1 MLKTSLGRGRLA
13 SKVATTAVA
22 AFAAALILAPTPA
35 LALISHNGS
44 EVHGTEYVVNES
56 GSCQGHVFSGTAE
69 GELWPL
75 HVGQHITVSGGIHTI
90 TLSDLTIT
98 QTDVGSSA
106 INIQNGA
113 NVTLVLEGTNVLEGY
128 DNHPAIW
135 VEPGS
140 SLTIQGSGSLEA
152 RAGAATLSTGAA
164 GIGGG
169 YGAGD
174 ISDFGSITIN
184 GGTVVAY
191 GSSGGAGIGGGYA
204 TGSQTINGNI
214 TINNGFVRAYGGEA
228 PILET
233 TGGAGIGTGS
243 NADYAGTVTINGGV
257 VYAEGSGDCV
267 SIGAGGRDFGAV
279 EQGNFSTGTDGNAVI
294 AAPQGIGPNRGYGE
308 WDAIFMSTG
317 ADNDHLPNAT
327 LDGEGHVTD
336 VTINDS
342 DANVQSWGTPS
353 LDYNLTIAQGTTLRV
368 VSNDRNW
375 DNSSL
380 QMQAGTTLTNNGQ
393 IVVGRMTGQGSDT
406 DGSTLVLWG
415 GISNAAGNGSLEV
428 SDTAAVKLLLT
439 EDLITVAGAEDLS
452 YNGTLQQPTVS
463 VDLNLWGYAHTF
475 VAGVDYTLLNDGG
488 TNAGDYEVVVTPMG
502 NAPFGVGDLLD
513 KTAVEVGY
521 TIAPA
526 DFMLGVPE
534 TWSIK
539 QGETGLLSKLPSL
552 DNGVSLGIDASIQDD
567 MSGLQ
572 AGKLTWY
579 TDEARTNEVTDDTLQ
594 SLAAG
599 QNKTLYWRF
608 EHSDNNFVSPKTGE
622 TEITVSEFD
631 VPAISFPGVTN
642 EAISVV
648 YGAPGQQITPTFTLN
663 GQPLMP
669 DAGDLTWASSDENV
683 VTVDANGSIEFVGAG
698 TANVTVTLAENND
711 PSNPYSSVRGFV
723 TVTVSPKPI
732 RVEAGSAQ
740 LVSRDYNGK
749 TDVDVQGA
757 KLVDGSII
765 NNDDVTLVATAAL
778 RDANAGENKPATI
791 LYTLQG
797 ADVNNYVLSPASEQ
811 ATVTITKA
819 DAQVAGIQGK
829 TAVQVIYNGFN
840 RTYDVA
846 LDQLVPEELGISSF
860 KIGNVTIQ
868 QPGYFEASDP
878 SLYQVRWLRVPVDA
892 TNQTFEGT
900 VATAEITIVSRNY
913 TDVTG
918 TITFNAVNPLTHAIT
933 ATAGEGGTISPNGT
947 VNVID
952 GESAAFTFTPDEGY
966 KVSEV
971 LVDGQAVEATD
982 SYTFTNVTE
991 NHTIEVTF
999 EKTDPTTPAHE
1010 HVWSDWKHDGDNHWK
1025 ECTECGAIAE
1035 KGEHTYGDWVDLNR
1049 TDDQGRNL
1057 WEHTCS
1063 VCGYVQYG
1071 TTGGDSTD
1079 VTPIDGEG
1087 IPSAGDPTSLA
1098 PIAIAGAAGISALLA
1113 RRRL

>member
-35 LALISHNGS
+35 LAVQNHNVGSDDVHISA
-44 EVHGTEYVVNES
+44 ES
-56 GSCQGHVFSGTAE
+56 GSCDGHVITGTSDSGLVWNQHNVTID
-69 GELWPL
+69 GGT
-75 HVGQHITVSGGIHTI
+75 HVI
-90 TLSDLTIT
+90 TLDNVTIN
-98 QTDVGSSA
+98 DPGVERSA
-106 INIQNGA
+106 IDIQGNA
-113 NVTLVLEGTNVLEGY
+113 NVTLVLVGENELHGY
-128 DNHPAIW
+128 ANHPAIW

-152 RAGAATLSTGAA
+152 RAGATTRSMGAA

-169 YGAGD
+169 FGSGD
-174 ISDFGSITIN
+174 VSDFGNITIN
-184 GGTVVAY
+184 GGTVTAY

-214 TINNGFVRAYGGEA
+214 TINNGFVCAYGGE
-228 PILET
+228 T
-233 TGGAGIGTGS
+233 VGGSTGGAGIGTGS
-243 NADYAGTVTINGGV
+243 NSDYAGTVTINGGV
-257 VYAEGSGDCV
+257 VYAEGSGECV
-267 SIGAGGRDFGAV
+267 SIGAGGRDFGAA

-327 LDGEGHVTD
+327 LDGGGHVTG

-393 IVVGRMTGQGSDT
+393 IVLGRMSGQGSDN

-415 GISNAAGNGSLEV
+415 GVSQAVGRGSLQV
-428 SDTAAVKLLLT
+428 SSKAAVKLLLT
-439 EDLITVAGAEDLS
+439 KDLITVAGADDLT
-452 YNGTLQQPTVS
+452 YTGILQQPTVTLDLS
-463 VDLNLWGYAHTF
+463 VWGYDHTF
-475 VAGVDYTLLNDGG
+475 VAGVDYTLINDGG
-488 TNAGDYEVVVTPMG
+488 TNADDYTIVVTPVG
-502 NAPFGVGDLLD
+502 DAPFGTGDLLGR
-513 KTAVEVGY
+513 TAVEIDY
-521 TIAPA
+521 KIKPA
-526 DFMLGVPE
+526 EFNLDVPE
-534 TWSIK
+534 EWSIK
-539 QGETGLLSKLPSL
+539 QGENSLLGKLPSL
-552 DNGVSLGIDASIQDD
+552 DNGVSLSIAASITDD
-567 MSGLQ
+567 MSGLR

-579 TDEARTNEVTDDTLQ
+579 TDADHKNEVTDTTLQ
-594 SLAAG
+594 NLAAG
-599 QNKTLYWRF
+599 ETSTLYWTF
-608 EHSDNNFVSPKTGE
+608 VHSDNNFVNPKSGE
-622 TEITVSEFD
+622 TTVTISEFD
-631 VPAISFPGVTN
+631 VPTISFPGVTN

-648 YGAPGQQITPTFTLN
+648 YGASGQRVTPMFTLN
-663 GQPLMP
+663 GQPLTP
-669 DAGDLTWASSDENV
+669 GAGDLTWVSSDESV
-683 VTVDANGSIEFVGAG
+683 VTVDANGNLEFVGAG
-698 TANVTVTLAENND
+698 TARVTVTLAENND
-711 PSNPYSSVRGFV
+711 PSSAHASVRGFV
-723 TVTVSPKPI
+723 TVTVSRKPI
-732 RVEAGSAQ
+732 KVAAGSAQ
-740 LVSRDYNGK
+740 LVTRDYDGT
-749 TDVDVQGA
+749 TDVEVQGA
-757 KLVDGSII
+757 KLEDGSII

-791 LYTLQG
+791 SYSLIG

-819 DAQVAGIQGK
+819 DAQAAGIQGK
-829 TAVQVIYNGFN
+829 TAEQVIYNGFN

-860 KIGNVTIQ
+860 KIGDVTIQ
-868 QPGYFEASDP
+868 QPGYFEESDP

-892 TNQTFEGT
+892 TDQTFEGT

-918 TITFNAVNPLTHAIT
+918 TITFKAVNPLTHTIT
-933 ATAGEGGTISPNGT
+933 ATAGKGGTISPNGT

-952 GESAAFTFTPDEGY
+952 GEGAEFTFTPDEGY
-966 KVSEV
+966 KVSQV
-971 LVDGQAVEATD
+971 LVDGKAVEATD
-982 SYTFTNVTE
+982 SYTFTGVTE

-1079 VTPIDGEG
+1079 VTPIDDEG

>member
-1 MLKTSLGRGRLA
+1 M
-13 SKVATTAVA
+13 
-22 AFAAALILAPTPA
+22 
-35 LALISHNGS
+35 
-44 EVHGTEYVVNES
+44 HGTEYVVNES

-113 NVTLVLEGTNVLEGY
+113 NVTLVLEGTNVLEGD

-214 TINNGFVRAYGGEA
+214 TINNGFVCAYGGETRFG
-228 PILET
+228 LET

-257 VYAEGSGDCV
+257 VYAQGSGDCV
-267 SIGAGGRDFGAV
+267 SIGAGGRDFGAA

-317 ADNDHLPNAT
+317 ADSDHLPNAT
-327 LDGEGHVTD
+327 LNGEGHVTG

-393 IVVGRMTGQGSDT
+393 IVLGRMSGQGSDN

-415 GISNAAGNGSLEV
+415 GVSRAAGSGSLQV
-428 SDTAAVKLLLT
+428 SSKAAVKLLLT
-439 EDLITVAGAEDLS
+439 KDLITVAGADDLT
-452 YNGTLQQPTVS
+452 YTGTLQQPTVT
-463 VDLNLWGYAHTF
+463 VDLSVWGYDHTF
-475 VAGVDYTLLNDGG
+475 KSGVDYTLLNAGG
-488 TNAGDYEVVVTPMG
+488 TDAGDYLVTVTPMG
-502 NAPFGVGDLLD
+502 NAPYGVGDLLD
-513 KTAVEVGY
+513 KTAVEIGY
-521 TIAPA
+521 TISPA
-526 DFMLGVPE
+526 EFTIDVPE
-534 TWSIK
+534 AWTVK
-539 QGETGLLSKLPSL
+539 EGETSLLGKLPSL
-552 DNGVSLGIDASIQDD
+552 DNGVSLSIAAPITDD
-567 MSGLQ
+567 MSGLR

-579 TDEARTNEVTDDTLQ
+579 TDADHKNEVTDTTLQ
-594 SLAAG
+594 NLAAG
-599 QNKTLYWRF
+599 ETSTLYWTF
-608 EHSDNNFVSPKTGE
+608 VHSDNNFVNPKSGE
-622 TEITVSEFD
+622 TTFTISEFD
-631 VPAISFPGVTN
+631 VPTISFPDVTN

-648 YGAPGQQITPTFTLN
+648 YGASGQRVTPTFTLN
-663 GQPLMP
+663 GQPLKP
-669 DAGDLTWASSDENV
+669 DAGDLTWVSSDESV
-683 VTVDANGSIEFVGAG
+683 VTVDANGNLEFVGAG
-698 TANVTVTLAENND
+698 TARVTVTLAENND

-732 RVEAGSAQ
+732 RVEDGSAQ

-757 KLVDGSII
+757 KLEDGSII
-765 NNDDVTLVATAAL
+765 NNDDVTLAATAAL

-791 LYTLQG
+791 SYTLQG

-829 TAVQVIYNGFN
+829 SAVQVIYNGFN

-999 EKTDPTTPAHE
+999 EKTDPTTPGHE

-1063 VCGYVQYG
+1063 ACGYVQYG